1 MYQVVEK
8 AVCTALICQHTFS
21 DDLFYELCREI
32 SCVLSHIYIDI
43 IVYCDKTRDKL
54 LQITLP
60 PDFVWIIFSRIR
72 ISGVCLKNDSDS
84 MHMVVVGH

>member
-32 SCVLSHIYIDI
+32 SCVLSHIYQHLRQLGRRKMHINRMNTAQRSD
-43 IVYCDKTRDKL
+43 VAENL
-54 LQITLP
+54 LQ
-60 PDFVWIIFSRIR
+60 
-72 ISGVCLKNDSDS
+72 
-84 MHMVVVGH
+84 